1 MWKIRVSNTLAILSI
16 MSVLAMSTLFMYT
29 ASGVFKNEEARMNSM
44 DLSIRPTT
52 ILFSSEYFK
61 DINIEA
67 HAAYVYDVNTKKV
80 LYQKNDEVPLPL
92 ASITK
97 AMTALVADETKKDN
111 IAITINQ
118 TALATDGESG
128 LREGEKWNLK
138 KLLSFMLISSS
149 NDGAAAVAEAI
160 EKNQSVKFVDLM
172 NRKSKELGLDTLN
185 FTNPTGL
192 DVDSTNEVGG
202 FGSAKDVASLF
213 EYTIKNHPD
222 LLEATT
228 HSSKS
233 FSSDG
238 FSHLAKNTNTAIQS
252 IPNSLASKTGYT
264 MKAGGNL
271 ALVFDRGL
279 NEPVIMVVL
288 GSSYD
293 GRFTDIENLASST
306 LKTYNQSQ

>member
-16 MSVLAMSTLFMYT
+16 MSVLAMSTLFMYA
-29 ASGVFKNEEARMNSM
+29 ASGIFKNEEARMNSI
-44 DLSIRPTT
+44 DLSVRPTT
-52 ILFSSEYFK
+52 SSFSSEYFK
-61 DINIEA
+61 DIILEA
-67 HAAYVYDVNTKKV
+67 QAAYVYDVNTKKV
-80 LYQKNDEVPLPL
+80 LYQKNDDIPLPL

-97 AMTALVADETKKDN
+97 AMTALVAEETDQN
-111 IAITINQ
+111 NLTVTIDQN
-118 TALATDGESG
+118 ALATDGESG
-128 LREGEKWNLK
+128 LQEGEKWNLK

-149 NDGAAAVAEAI
+149 NDGAAAVAEALGNSQI
-160 EKNQSVKFVDLM
+160 RPFVDMM
-172 NRKSKELGLDTLN
+172 NKKSKELGLDTLS
-185 FTNPTGL
+185 FSNPTGL

-202 FGSAKDVASLF
+202 YGSAKDVASLF

-228 HSSKS
+228 YSSKS
-233 FSSDG
+233 FSSDS
-238 FSHLAKNTNTAIQS
+238 FSHLARNTNTAILD

-264 MKAGGNL
+264 LKAGGNL

>member
-16 MSVLAMSTLFMYT
+16 MSVLAMSTLFMYA
-29 ASGVFKNEEARMNSM
+29 ASGIFKNEEARMNSI
-44 DLSIRPTT
+44 DLSVRPTT
-52 ILFSSEYFK
+52 SSFSSEYFK
-61 DINIEA
+61 DITLEA
-67 HAAYVYDVNTKKV
+67 QAAYVYDVNTKKV
-80 LYQKNDEVPLPL
+80 LYQKNDDIPLPL

-97 AMTALVADETKKDN
+97 AMTALVAEETDQN
-111 IAITINQ
+111 NLTVTIDQN
-118 TALATDGESG
+118 ALATDGESG
-128 LREGEKWNLK
+128 LQEGEKWNLK

-149 NDGAAAVAEAI
+149 NDGAAAVAEALGNSQI
-160 EKNQSVKFVDLM
+160 RPFVDMM
-172 NRKSKELGLDTLN
+172 NKKSKELGLDTLS
-185 FTNPTGL
+185 FSNPTGL

-202 FGSAKDVASLF
+202 YGSAKDVASLF

-228 HSSKS
+228 YSSKS
-233 FSSDG
+233 FSSDS
-238 FSHLAKNTNTAIQS
+238 FSHLARNTNTAILD

-264 MKAGGNL
+264 LKAGGNL

>member
-16 MSVLAMSTLFMYT
+16 LSVFAMSTLFMYA
-29 ASGVFKNEEARMNSM
+29 ASAVFKTEEARMNSV
-44 DLSIRPTT
+44 DLSIAPTT

-61 DINIEA
+61 DISLEA
-67 HAAYVYDVNTKKV
+67 RAAYVYDVNTKKI
-80 LYQKNDEVPLPL
+80 LYQKNDDIPLPL

-97 AMTALVADETKKDN
+97 AMTALVAEEANQNDLTV
-111 IAITINQ
+111 TIDQ

-128 LREGEKWNLK
+128 LYEGERWNLK

-149 NDGAAAVAEAI
+149 NDGAAAVAIALGN
-160 EKNQSVKFVDLM
+160 NQIRNFVDLM
-172 NRKSKELGLDTLN
+172 NNKSKELGLNTLN

-192 DVDSTNEVGG
+192 DVDTTNEVGG
-202 FGSAKDVASLF
+202 YGSAKDVASLF
-213 EYTIKNHPD
+213 EYAIKNHPD
-222 LLEATT
+222 LLNATT
-228 HSSKS
+228 YSSKS
-233 FSSDG
+233 FSSDS
-238 FSHLAKNTNTAIQS
+238 FSHLAKNTNTAILD